1 MLTVDFDRFPIGSGD
16 RVLDMGCGAGRH
28 AFALYRRGAHVV
40 ALDRDEA
47 ELKDVAGMFAAMRGA
62 GEVPMGATATALRG
76 DAYALPF
83 AAASFDRVIAAE
95 VLEHLPEDGRAMA
108 ELFRVVRPGGL
119 VAVTV
124 PRWGPELVCWA
135 LSSAYHEVAGGHV
148 RIYRGAELR
157 RRLAAA
163 GLDPVGG
170 HHTHALHAPYWWL
183 KCAVG
188 VDNAAHPLV
197 AAYHRLLVW
206 DIMAAPRL
214 TRLTER
220 LLAPVIGKSLVV
232 YLRRPEATHVVA

>member
-1 MLTVDFDRFPIGSGD
+1 
-16 RVLDMGCGAGRH
+16 MGCGGGRH
-28 AFALYRRGAHVV
+28 AFALYRRGAHVI

-47 ELKDVAGMFAAMRGA
+47 ELKDVAGMFTAMLGA
-62 GEVPMGATATALRG
+62 GEVVSAGATATALRG

-83 AAASFDRVIAAE
+83 ADASFDRVIAAE
-95 VLEHLPEDGRAMA
+95 VLEHLPDDGRAMA
-108 ELFRVVRPGGL
+108 ELFRVVKPGGL

-135 LSSAYHEVAGGHV
+135 LSSAYHEAAGGHI

-163 GLDPVGG
+163 GLDAVGG

-188 VDNAAHPLV
+188 VDNDTHPLV
-197 AAYHRLLVW
+197 SAYHRLLVW
-206 DIMAAPRL
+206 DITKAPRL
-214 TRLTER
+214 TRLAER
-220 LLAPVIGKSLVV
+220 LLDPVIGKSLVV
-232 YLRRPEATHVVA
+232 YLRRPEVARVAA